1 MRKIVLILFLF
12 WTKVAF
18 CQFND
23 NFSDGNFTV
32 NPVWFGD
39 VNAFSI
45 NANSQLQSSLSTLA
59 QTVTLSTGN
68 GYATNAKWNFFV
80 QLNFDPSTTNLV
92 RIYLTSDQQ
101 NLKGNLNGYFIQIG
115 ESGSTDGFHLYK
127 QSGATV
133 TRIITGAP
141 KSRTNANA
149 ITANIQVTRDD
160 NGKWDLYVDNN
171 GGTNYTL
178 EGTVTD
184 NAFVSSAYSG
194 VYCKYTTTRSDG
206 FIFDNFNV
214 TELVPDVTPPT
225 LVKVNAVDSLHLDAI
240 FSEALDLTS
249 AQNNVNYS
257 LNNGFGQPTNIAET
271 ALSNVFRL
279 TFANPLPTYNYT
291 LTVNN
296 IKDKKGNVMLGSNTS
311 NFFFIKPY
319 TAKRGDVVINE
330 IFANPSNS
338 PALPQ
343 KEFIELWNTTNQYI
357 LLNGWKYADQT
368 STFTFGTDTIKP
380 NQLIILTANAD
391 TSAFKPYGKTIG
403 LSPWPS
409 LNNDKDILSLT
420 NEKGDLVDKITYYD
434 NWYKD
439 NAKKAGGYS
448 LEMIDPK
455 NVCTGIQNWTATLD
469 ISGGTPAKQN
479 SVYRSQISTIAPK
492 ILSVNLIDSVT
503 LQITYSKYVDSL
515 SASNPLNYVINN
527 GVGAAQSATIQSP
540 SFTNITVKL
549 ASPLARG
556 INNVLTI
563 GNVVDCAGNLIDNT
577 ANTANLF
584 MAKKALK
591 GDILISEVLSNPKI
605 NGADFIEIYNNTDH
619 VLDLKELQLANADI
633 SGNPASIKNVSTSN
647 LLLQSHQYWVLTSN
661 SANIKASYFV
671 ENPNNFTE
679 LSSLPTYN
687 NDKGSVILLANNVV
701 VDRFDYNENMHLPLF
716 KDVDGVSLE
725 RVSFSKEAN
734 ASGNFKSAAATVGFA
749 TPTYKNSQQEELI
762 PVSNAVTLTSKSFSP
777 DQDGFEDLLEIN
789 YRLEGSDN
797 LATVNIYTDRGVLI
811 RRLLK
816 NQTIA
821 TQGVLNWDGLNDG
834 AQKCN
839 VGIYVI
845 VFDVFNLNGKTKRY
859 KQTCV
864 LATKL
869 N

>member
-23 NFSDGNFTV
+23 NFSDGNFTI
-32 NPVWFGD
+32 NPVWLGD
-39 VNAFSI
+39 ANAFLI
-45 NANSQLQSSLSTLA
+45 NTNSQLQSKLSALSQTVALSTA
-59 QTVTLSTGN
+59 N
-68 GYATNAKWNFFV
+68 GYSNNAKWNFFV

-92 RIYLTSDQQ
+92 RFYLISNQQ
-101 NLKGNLNGYFIQIG
+101 DLKSNLNGYFIQIG

-127 QSGATV
+127 QSGT
-133 TRIITGAP
+133 TITKIITGAQ
-141 KSRTNANA
+141 KSRVNVNA

-160 NGKWDLYVDNN
+160 NGKWDLYVDNT

-184 NAFVSSAYSG
+184 NTFVSSVYSG
-194 VYCKYTTTRSDG
+194 VYCKYTATRSDG

-214 TELVPDVTPPT
+214 SELVPDVTPPT
-225 LVKVNAVDSLHLDAI
+225 LVKVNPIDSLHVDAV
-240 FSEALDLTS
+240 FSEPLDLAS
-249 AQNNVNYS
+249 VQNSSNYS
-257 LNNGFGQPTNIAET
+257 LNNGYGQPTDIAAT
-271 ALSNVFRL
+271 ALPNVFRL
-279 TFANPLPTYNYT
+279 TFANPLLTNNYT

-296 IKDKKGNVMLGSNTS
+296 VKDKKGNVMVGNNTS
-311 NFFFIKPY
+311 NLFFIKPY

-330 IFANPSNS
+330 IFSNPTNS
-338 PALPQ
+338 PSLPQ

-357 LLNGWKYADQT
+357 LLSGWKYADQT

-380 NQLIILTANAD
+380 NQYLILTAKAD
-391 TSAFKPYGKTIG
+391 TTAFRPYGKAIG

-409 LNNDKDILSLT
+409 LNNDKDILSLN
-420 NEKGDLVDKITYYD
+420 NEKGDLVDKLAYY
-434 NWYKD
+434 NTWYKD
-439 NAKKAGGYS
+439 SAKEVGGYS

-455 NVCTGIQNWTATLD
+455 NVCKGIQNWTATQD
-469 ISGGTPAKQN
+469 VSGGTPANQN
-479 SVYRSQISTIAPK
+479 SVYRAQISTIAPK

-503 LQITYSKYVDSL
+503 LQITYSKYIDSL

-527 GVGAAQSATIQSP
+527 GVGTAQSAVIQLP
-540 SFTNITVKL
+540 DFTNVIIKFLT
-549 ASPLARG
+549 PLQRG
-556 INNVLTI
+556 INNTLTI
-563 GNVVDCAGNLIDNT
+563 SNVLDCAGNLIDNT

-591 GDILISEVLSNPKI
+591 GDILISEILPNPKT

-619 VLDLKELQLANADI
+619 VLDLKELQLANADA
-633 SGNPASIKNVSTSN
+633 SGNAASIKNVSAN
-647 LLLQSHQYWVLTSN
+647 MMLLQPHQYWVLTN
-661 SANIKASYFV
+661 NAANIKTDYFV

-679 LSSLPTYN
+679 LSVLPGYN

-701 VDRFDYNENMHLPLF
+701 LDRFDYNESMHMPLV

-725 RVSFSKEAN
+725 RVSFLKDAN
-734 ASGNFKSAAATVGFA
+734 ATGNFKSAAATAGFA
-749 TPTYKNSQQEELI
+749 TPSYKNSQQEESAI
-762 PVSNAVTLTSKSFSP
+762 ASEAVTLTSKTFSP
-777 DQDGFEDLLEIN
+777 DEDGFEDLLEIN
-789 YRLEGSDN
+789 YKLDGSDN
-797 LATVNIYTDRGVLI
+797 LATVNIYTDKGILI

-816 NQTIA
+816 NQTIG
-821 TQGVLNWDGLNDG
+821 TQGILNWDGLNDG

-839 VGIYVI
+839 VGVYVI

-859 KQTCV
+859 KQACV